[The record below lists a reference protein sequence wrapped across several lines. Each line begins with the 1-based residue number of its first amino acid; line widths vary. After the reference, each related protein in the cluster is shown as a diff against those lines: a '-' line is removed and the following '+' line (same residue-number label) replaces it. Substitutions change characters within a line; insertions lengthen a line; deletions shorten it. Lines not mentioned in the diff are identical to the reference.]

1 MVTLCH
7 QEEITRKVTPL
18 SFRASLVMMT
28 SSRYVWK
35 VPERSGPGPSDP
47 SSIVWLYHSHVDE
60 IRDTNSGLVG
70 AIVVSRDSAPLPKDV
85 DREFVTLFTIVDENL
100 SWYFDENIRAALP
113 QLSDSEIAALKI
125 DEDFQMSN
133 QKHAMNGYI
142 YANLESLEMNLGD
155 RVRW

>member
-1 MVTLCH
+1 M
-7 QEEITRKVTPL
+7 
-18 SFRASLVMMT
+18 
-28 SSRYVWK
+28 WN
-35 VPERSGPGPSDP
+35 VPARSGPGPSDP

-70 AIVVSRDSAPLPKDV
+70 AIIVSRDPLKKKQDSLPNDI

-100 SWYFDENIRAALP
+100 SWYIDENIRSSLP
-113 QLSDSEIAALKI
+113 LLNASEIDALKM

-142 YANLESLEMNLGD
+142 YANLESLEMNFGE